1 MNMWHTQDNHSTNVT
16 PSNQTSELLQEK
28 MRDLREKLEKLKSKG
43 KSGTDGVDSGAAPSS
58 PATAEEKQDKAPQ
71 LDSKPSRHTASP
83 GVSSSTH
90 TPKALSPLTPVTP
103 SAPLLNNTPPGVS
116 TLSSATTTAAPP
128 ITTSAPAA
136 ATKSSKPRLKLP
148 TPLSNG
154 SVAARKK
161 PRLPGPGSL
170 LSKPAQRVTI
180 EEAQAQLEE
189 PPVVEAPPADVFR
202 TPASVPKPDT
212 PTARSE
218 VVEVEISDSRRE
230 ARSEVSSD
238 AIAQRREARR
248 SREVKARQT
257 EEKKQVDTDSGK
269 RKEQSE
275 AYPPIEIVNITADK
289 ANFRPLTTGNTST
302 SDASTTGN
310 TEESSYRSSTS
321 RRTSDRD
328 NTAPETQKH
337 TEREAAGERTR
348 EQDRANTSVDQGHDL
363 QAQEKAALA
372 LACQRGALEFLHGF
386 ASGGT
391 SFLTVNGRRY
401 MKLDQIGRGGSS
413 KVYRVVSPNWTT
425 YALKYVPL
433 KNTDTVTEESYLNEI
448 DLLKKLSHHDNII
461 RLVDSEVRTGGIFLL
476 LEFAEL
482 DLDRML
488 RAQQQRNR
496 TILAEAAKE
505 NGPMMPSNL
514 LPSCVCLNSVR
525 LFWQQMLEAVHT
537 IHEERVVHGD
547 LKPANFVCIQ
557 GRLKLIDFG
566 IAKAISNDTTNIV
579 RDNQI
584 GTLNY
589 ISPEALIDTS
599 PGQNTKFKLGRPSDI
614 WSLGCILY
622 QMVYGRSPFAIL
634 DNMIRKLQAISNPK
648 YKIDYPPINNP
659 PLLETMKLCLQ
670 FDPRQRPSI
679 PDLLKHPFLQ

>member
-1 MNMWHTQDNHSTNVT
+1 M
-16 PSNQTSELLQEK
+16 
-28 MRDLREKLEKLKSKG
+28 
-43 KSGTDGVDSGAAPSS
+43 
-58 PATAEEKQDKAPQ
+58 
-71 LDSKPSRHTASP
+71 
-83 GVSSSTH
+83 
-90 TPKALSPLTPVTP
+90 
-103 SAPLLNNTPPGVS
+103 
-116 TLSSATTTAAPP
+116 
-128 ITTSAPAA
+128 
-136 ATKSSKPRLKLP
+136 
-148 TPLSNG
+148 
-154 SVAARKK
+154 
-161 PRLPGPGSL
+161 

-391 SFLTVNGRRY
+391 SFLTVT
-401 MKLDQIGRGGSS
+401 LFSCLAS
-413 KVYRVVSPNWTT
+413 K
-425 YALKYVPL
+425 
-433 KNTDTVTEESYLNEI
+433 D
-448 DLLKKLSHHDNII
+448 SH
-461 RLVDSEVRTGGIFLL
+461 
-476 LEFAEL
+476 
-482 DLDRML
+482 
-488 RAQQQRNR
+488 
-496 TILAEAAKE
+496 
-505 NGPMMPSNL
+505 
-514 LPSCVCLNSVR
+514 
-525 LFWQQMLEAVHT
+525 
-537 IHEERVVHGD
+537 
-547 LKPANFVCIQ
+547 
-557 GRLKLIDFG
+557 KLITYPGHHTRLTDE
-566 IAKAISNDTTNIV
+566 DT
-579 RDNQI
+579 
-584 GTLNY
+584 
-589 ISPEALIDTS
+589 
-599 PGQNTKFKLGRPSDI
+599 
-614 WSLGCILY
+614 
-622 QMVYGRSPFAIL
+622 
-634 DNMIRKLQAISNPK
+634 
-648 YKIDYPPINNP
+648 
-659 PLLETMKLCLQ
+659 
-670 FDPRQRPSI
+670 
-679 PDLLKHPFLQ
+679 